1 MAIEKKGVDARRK
14 DVACAQGPSSARGAT
29 FPGAPTGAAPRAGV
43 QEHVS
48 AKHRQNDPT
57 ENDDVMED
65 S

>member
-1 MAIEKKGVDARRK
+1 MAIEKKGVDAQEGCGVRPRTLIGSGT
-14 DVACAQGPSSARGAT
+14 V
-29 FPGAPTGAAPRAGV
+29 FPGAPTGAARRAGV

>member
-1 MAIEKKGVDARRK
+1 M
-14 DVACAQGPSSARGAT
+14 ACAQGPSSARGAT